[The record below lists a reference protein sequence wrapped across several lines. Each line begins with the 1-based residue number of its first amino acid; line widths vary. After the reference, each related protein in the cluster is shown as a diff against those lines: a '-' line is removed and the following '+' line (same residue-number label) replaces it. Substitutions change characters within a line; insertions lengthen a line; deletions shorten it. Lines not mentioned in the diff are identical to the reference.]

1 MSCAT
6 CAGAVETAVSD
17 LEGVETVDVNAATDE
32 ATLEYDPATVSLA
45 EIYAAIEGAGYEPD
59 RRTSTI
65 EIAGMSCSTCAETTA
80 DAVEDVPGVLSAS
93 VNYATEEGTVEF
105 NPNGTSLP
113 AIYDAIEDAG
123 FEPDRRVDEGGDLT
137 EQRES
142 AVERE
147 LRTKRTWVIVGG
159 LLAIPF
165 ALVMGQM
172 VTEWL
177 YDAAFLPAW
186 FDWVEFVFATALM
199 ATLGRHFL
207 EGAYTALVN
216 NRQANMDTLVSVGTS
231 AGYIYSTAVLLGVVS
246 GGLYFEAV
254 AFILW
259 FIYLGVWLEA
269 RSKARASAALRELLE
284 MQAEEATLVEW
295 ETAEDG
301 RADDDGRA
309 EEVVVP
315 LEAVEPGDVMKVRP
329 GEQIPTDGVVV
340 DGESAVDESM
350 VTGESVPVE
359 KREGDEVVGSTIN
372 ENGVLLVEATNVG
385 EETAIQQIVER
396 VKEAQARQPDVQRLV
411 DRVSAYFVPAVIVNA
426 VVWSIL
432 WAAFPTELYA
442 VSSTLGSWIPLLEPV
457 GGGPEVAVPVAD
469 AGVPV
474 LEFSI
479 VVLASA
485 ILIACPCALGLATP
499 MATMVGSTISAKN
512 GVLYKGADIL
522 EKARGIDVVVF
533 DKTGTL
539 THGDMRL
546 TDAVPVDDAVEEER
560 GGPVA
565 DGGSSTSVTDGGA
578 LERPVDEDGDLESA
592 TRRLLSVAASAE
604 SGSEHPLA
612 RAIVE
617 GAEERGLDLEEP
629 TEFENVPGH
638 GIRATISAGDVLV
651 GNRKLMADNG
661 IDPSPVEG
669 TMERLEREG
678 KTAMLVALEGELL
691 GVVANADTVRESAKE
706 TIDEL
711 HARGL
716 EVMML
721 TGDNERT
728 GRAVGERLGIDP
740 DNVHAEVLPE
750 DKADEIESIQ
760 SAGERS
766 DGSRSSWGRRS
777 HGGKR
782 AIMVGDG
789 VNDAPALTSAH
800 VGVAIGS
807 GTDVAIES
815 ADVTLMRD
823 DPADVL
829 KAMRVAD
836 ATISKVRQNL
846 FWAFVYNAT
855 LLPIASI
862 GLLNPAL
869 AGIAMA
875 ASSVSVV
882 SNSLAF
888 VGWDPHDDYVFAPFR
903 PFVWVRDRLVG

>member
-1 MSCAT
+1 MKSTLSIAGLSCAT
-6 CAGAVETAVSD
+6 CSATVEDAVGD
-17 LEGVETVDVNAATDE
+17 LEGVESIDVNVATDE
-32 ATLEYDPATVSLA
+32 GTVEYDPAVVSLA
-45 EIYAAIEGAGYEPD
+45 EIYATVEDAGYEPE
-59 RRTSTI
+59 RSKTAI
-65 EIAGMSCSTCAETTA
+65 EIAGMSCSTCAETIENA
-80 DAVEDVPGVLSAS
+80 LESVPGVLSAS
-93 VNYATEEGTVEF
+93 VNYATGEGTVSY
-105 NPNGTSLP
+105 NPDDASLTDL
-113 AIYDAIEDAG
+113 YDAIENAG
-123 FEPDRRVDEGGDLT
+123 YEPDRRVDEDGEALT
-137 EQRES
+137 ESRER

-147 LRTKRTWVIVGG
+147 LRTKRKWTLIGAA
-159 LLAIPF
+159 LTAPF
-165 ALVMGQM
+165 VLVMIDM
-172 VTEWL
+172 FVVDL
-177 YDAAFLPAW
+177 LPETLLGIHTGW
-186 FDWVEFVFATALM
+186 YEFVLATALM
-199 ATLGRHFL
+199 ATLGKHFL
-207 EGAYTALVN
+207 VGAYKSLVN
-216 NRQANMDTLVSVGTS
+216 NRQANMDTLVSVGTG
-231 AGYIYSTAVLLGVVS
+231 AGYLYSTAVLVGVVT

-284 MQAEEATLVEW
+284 MQAEEATLV
-295 ETAEDG
+295 
-301 RADDDGRA
+301 RDD

-315 LEAVEPGDVMKVRP
+315 LEDVEPGDLMKVRP

-359 KREGDEVVGSTIN
+359 KREGDQVVGSTIN
-372 ENGVLLVEATNVG
+372 ENGVLFVEATNVG
-385 EETAIQQIVER
+385 EETAIQQIVDR

-411 DRVSAYFVPAVIVNA
+411 DRLSAYFVPAVIVNA
-426 VVWSIL
+426 VF
-432 WAAFPTELYA
+432 WAVAWFFFPDALYPI
-442 VSSTLGSWIPLLEPV
+442 SSALGAWIPLVEPV
-457 GGGPEVAVPVAD
+457 GGGPIGPELG
-469 AGVPV
+469 GVPV
-474 LEFSI
+474 FEFSI

-512 GVLYKGADIL
+512 GVLYKGGDIL

-546 TDAVPVDDAVEEER
+546 TDVVTVGETLE
-560 GGPVA
+560 
-565 DGGSSTSVTDGGA
+565 TDGGEPSEARGSTSDRESDGGAPASEDTVPEPDGGVLEVDDEPA
-578 LERPVDEDGDLESA
+578 LDEEF
-592 TRRLLSVAASAE
+592 LLSVAASAE

-612 RAIVE
+612 RAIVD
-617 GAEERGLDLEEP
+617 GAAERGVGVEEP
-629 TEFENVPGH
+629 TAFENVPGH
-638 GIRATISAGDVLV
+638 GIRATLSAGEVLV
-651 GNRKLMADNG
+651 GNRKLMRDHG
-661 IDPSPVEG
+661 VDPAPIEA
-669 TMERLEREG
+669 TMAQLEREG
-678 KTAMLVALEGELL
+678 KTAMAVALEGELL

-706 TIDEL
+706 TVSQL
-711 HARGL
+711 QARGY
-716 EVMML
+716 EVMVL

-740 DNVHAEVLPE
+740 ANVHAEVLPE

-760 SAGERS
+760 A
-766 DGSRSSWGRRS
+766 DGS
-777 HGGKR
+777 R

-855 LLPIASI
+855 LIPIASI
-862 GLLNPAL
+862 GLLNPAV
-869 AGIAMA
+869 AGLAMA
-875 ASSVSVV
+875 ASSLSVV

-888 VGWDPHDDYVFAPFR
+888 MSWDPHDDYVFTPFR
-903 PFVWVRDRLVG
+903 PLVWMRERLVG